1 MNLEKPWRRIRAK
14 ADLNDVRIHD
24 LRHSFASIGA
34 SSGLSLPMIGKLL
47 GHTQAAT
54 TERYA
59 HLAADPVRA
68 ANEAIGERIAA
79 LMKGDTNSAEIISL
93 PK

>member
-1 MNLEKPWRRIRAK
+1 
-14 ADLNDVRIHD
+14 
-24 LRHSFASIGA
+24 
-34 SSGLSLPMIGKLL
+34 MIGKLL

-79 LMKGDTNSAEIISL
+79 AMKGGTEPGAEIAEL
-93 PK
+93 KRQR

>member
-1 MNLEKPWRRIRAK
+1 
-14 ADLNDVRIHD
+14 
-24 LRHSFASIGA
+24 
-34 SSGLSLPMIGKLL
+34 MIGRLL

-59 HLAADPVRA
+59 HLAANPVRA

-79 LMKGDTNSAEIISL
+79 VMKGDTNGAEIISL